1 MLQNLPYIIIPC
13 LLIIIGGILT
23 IYFKVKENFKS
34 AILHFAAGV
43 VFSVVGVEILP
54 SVVKI
59 HQPIQIIIGFTAGII
74 LMFIVKVFAEKL
86 EKKEK
91 NNTATNYPKA
101 MVTAIAI
108 DVCIDG
114 LLIGVGFAIGAKQ
127 GILLSVALGLEF
139 LSLGLSVGAS
149 FSYKNISKKII
160 LKTIIGLALLFLVS
174 ALIGISTMPYLPE
187 NLKEVILSFGV
198 AALLFLVTEE
208 LLNEAHEVEDEKIWM
223 TATFFLG
230 FLIFLILSVIS

>member
-1 MLQNLPYIIIPC
+1 
-13 LLIIIGGILT
+13 
-23 IYFKVKENFKS
+23 
-34 AILHFAAGV
+34 
-43 VFSVVGVEILP
+43 
-54 SVVKI
+54 
-59 HQPIQIIIGFTAGII
+59 
-74 LMFIVKVFAEKL
+74 
-86 EKKEK
+86 
-91 NNTATNYPKA
+91 
-101 MVTAIAI
+101 MVTALAI

-230 FLIFLILSVIS
+230 FLIFLILSVVS